1 MSSSDQN
8 DFGVGGIAA
17 ALRSNDGKT
26 LEAMGILADSLDHL
40 SGPEHLDCMMAAN
53 AIRQV
58 LETKSEMA
66 LRFARQAF
74 ESLDGDIRRQVHSDA
89 TDSAIK
95 LMKVAKRGAAITP
108 KKRSTGSPFLDAVN
122 RGQSSSALKTERKW

>member
-1 MSSSDQN
+1 
-8 DFGVGGIAA
+8 
-17 ALRSNDGKT
+17 
-26 LEAMGILADSLDHL
+26 
-40 SGPEHLDCMMAAN
+40 MMAAN

-74 ESLDGDIRRQVHSDA
+74 ESLDSDIRRQVHSDA

-95 LMKVAKRGAAITP
+95 LMRDAKRGAAITP
-108 KKRSTGSPFLDAVN
+108 KKKSSGSPFLDAVN
-122 RGQSSSALKTERKW
+122 RGQGPNLKTERKW

>member
-1 MSSSDQN
+1 VSGSDPEN
-8 DFGVGGIAA
+8 FGPGGIAQ
-17 ALRSNDGKT
+17 ALRTNDNAT
-26 LEAMGILADSLDHL
+26 LQAMGILADSLDHL

-74 ESLDGDIRRQVHSDA
+74 ESLDSDIRRQVHSDA

-95 LMKVAKRGAAITP
+95 LMRDAKRGAAITP
-108 KKRSTGSPFLDAVN
+108 KKKSSGSPFLDAVN
-122 RGQSSSALKTERKW
+122 RGQGANLKTERKW